1 MRVVALHGFLGHS
14 SDFAGLQKSLDRR
27 ISRYHFWAPN
37 LFSSDDA
44 DYLPQKMSSWAT
56 SFLRQH
62 IQEVPFS
69 LKALPSSPRIL
80 IGYSF
85 GGRLALELFSE
96 RPEIWDHVFLVS
108 ANPGFLRDHERS
120 DRLLSDANWAERF
133 RDEKW
138 SEVLAAWNDQ
148 SIFKGTHEPSRFE
161 GDFSRENL
169 ALALEKYSLAQMSV
183 TKEKLR
189 QEKEKMKWVAGERD
203 SKLTTLYAD
212 LKNDGVI
219 QNLEIIKDSGH
230 RVLFDQPD
238 LIADLVV
245 RAAKL

>member
-1 MRVVALHGFLGHS
+1 MRVVALHGFLGQA
-14 SDFAGLQKSLDRR
+14 SDFAGVQKALDRR
-27 ISRYHFWAPN
+27 IARYHFWAPN
-37 LFSSDDA
+37 LFSSEDQ
-44 DYLPQKMSSWAT
+44 DYLPQKMAAWAA
-56 SFLRQH
+56 SFYRQH
-62 IQEVPFS
+62 MQEVPFS
-69 LKALPSSPRIL
+69 LKGLPSSPRIL

-96 RPEIWDHVFLVS
+96 RPEIWDHVFLIS

-120 DRLLSDANWAERF
+120 DRLVSDSKWAERF
-133 RDEKW
+133 REEKW
-138 SEVLAAWNDQ
+138 SEVTAAWNDQ
-148 SIFKGTHEPSRFE
+148 SIFKGTHEPKRFE

-169 ALALEKYSLAQMSV
+169 SLALEGYSLAKMAV

-189 QEKEKMKWVAGERD
+189 HEKEKMKWIVGERD
-203 SKLTTLYAD
+203 TKLTSLYSV
-212 LKNDGVI
+212 LKEDGII